1 MKNTSTQLIEVL
13 LKTIDKVG
21 LKKTIQVLQIS
32 HQHFSQDEILIN
44 LIILNTCI
52 EFNIDEKTLLV
63 GRKNTANRTNAI
75 GVASVLIMRMAKLSQ
90 RQISL
95 ILKKDPSLI
104 NKYVKKYEHLD
115 KNFTQDA
122 QIISRMNKVREN
134 VLKQYDKQ

>member
-1 MKNTSTQLIEVL
+1 ML

-32 HQHFSQDEILIN
+32 HKHFSQDEILIN

-52 EFNIDEKTLLV
+52 EFNIDEKTLLA

-95 ILKKDPSLI
+95 ILKKDPTLI

-122 QIISRMNKVREN
+122 EVILRMNKVREN

>member
-32 HQHFSQDEILIN
+32 HTHFSQDEILIN

-52 EFNIDEKTLLV
+52 EFNIDEKILLA

-75 GVASVLIMRMAKLSQ
+75 GVSSVLIMRMAKLSQ

-115 KNFTQDA
+115 KNFSQDA
-122 QIISRMNKVREN
+122 EIIKRMNKVREN